1 MCGIVGYIGD
11 RDITSVLL
19 VGLERLSYRGYDSS
33 GLAVISNNELSCW
46 RRAGKLYQLTA
57 LLNGLTIKS
66 SMGIGHTRWAT
77 HGIPNE
83 KNAHPHLSDDK
94 KIAIVHNGIIENFIE
109 LKEEL
114 TQTGIIFRSQT
125 DSEVIAHLIQYYLED
140 DLYIAVRQAT
150 QRLEGAY
157 AIAVISEYTPDHL
170 IVARNGSPLII
181 GLGKNENYVSSDINA
196 ITTHTKDVIFLDDNE
211 IGIITQNNV
220 IIKNEA
226 NKEINKKINH
236 IDWCPDASE
245 KKGYD
250 HFMLKEIDEQPVVIR
265 TILNKYINNNKI
277 IFPRLQNSTINYQKL
292 DRFIIQSC
300 GTSWHAG
307 LISKYWIENMAHIL
321 TEVDISSE
329 FRYRQIINQ
338 GTAIII
344 AISQSGETADT
355 LACLR
360 EAKSKFFKILSF
372 VNVKNSSM
380 DRESDDIIYS
390 HSGQEIGVASTKNF
404 TAQLT
409 TLYLFSIYI
418 SFINKKITSE
428 ELTEKLIE
436 LNKIPDYIEKLLNQK
451 DNIKEIANK
460 YYLSREFL
468 FIGRGVNYPSALE
481 GALKLKEI
489 SYIHATGYAAGELK
503 HGPIALIDSKLPVVC
518 IAPNTSTYEK
528 MISNIQEVK
537 SRKGKVIA
545 VATEGNQAIQK
556 TADDVIYIPN
566 VKEELTPLL
575 VSIPLQL
582 LSYYIA
588 IKLDCD
594 VDQPRNLAKSVTVE

>member
-1 MCGIVGYIGD
+1 MCGIIGYIGEQQAIPFLID
-11 RDITSVLL
+11 
-19 VGLERLSYRGYDSS
+19 GLRRLEYRGYDSS
-33 GLAVISNNELSCW
+33 GVAVKNGDLSVHKKI
-46 RRAGKLYQLTA
+46 GKVADLEASLPSKVEGTC
-57 LLNGLTIKS
+57 
-66 SMGIGHTRWAT
+66 GIAHTRWAT

-83 KNAHPHLSDDK
+83 KNAHPQLSGNK
-94 KIAIVHNGIIENFIE
+94 KIAIVHNGIIENFNE
-109 LKEEL
+109 LKKEL
-114 TQTGIIFRSQT
+114 SENGVIFRSQT
-125 DSEVIAHLIQYYLED
+125 DSEVIAHLIEHYFKD
-140 DLYIAVRQAT
+140 DLYAAVKQAT
-150 QRLEGAY
+150 ERLKGAY
-157 AIAVISEYTPDHL
+157 ALAVIAESQPDQF
-170 IVARNGSPLII
+170 IVARKGSPLII
-181 GLGKNENYVSSDINA
+181 GIGKNENYVSSDINA
-196 ITTHTKDVIFLDDNE
+196 ITTHTKDVIFLEDNE
-211 IGIITQNNV
+211 MGIITQNKV
-220 IIKNEA
+220 TIKNGT
-226 NKEINKKINH
+226 NKEINKKITH
-236 IDWCPDASE
+236 IDWSPSTTE
-245 KKGYD
+245 KKGYN
-250 HFMLKEIDEQPVVIR
+250 HFMLKEVFEQPTVIR
-265 TILNKYINNNKI
+265 TILNKYIKKNTI
-277 IFPRLQNSTINYQKL
+277 VFSRLQKSTINYQKL

-300 GTSWHAG
+300 GTSWHSG

-380 DRESDDIIYS
+380 DRESNDVIYS
-390 HSGQEIGVASTKNF
+390 HSGQEIGVASTKNY

-409 TLYLFSIYI
+409 TLYLFSLYI
-418 SFINKKITSE
+418 SLLNKKITSK
-428 ELTEKLIE
+428 ELTKKLTE
-436 LNKIPDYIEKLLNQK
+436 LNKIPDYIEQLLDQK
-451 DNIKEIANK
+451 DAIKKIANK

-545 VATEGNQAIQK
+545 VATEGNQDIQK

-566 VKEELTPLL
+566 ITEELTPLL
-575 VSIPLQL
+575 VAIPLQL
-582 LSYYIA
+582 LAYYIA